1 MSCFHQITP
10 QVRCSPGVSQ
20 QALRLPLEAP
30 GVCGVAAALLA
41 PFPVPFPAPMP
52 DGDAAAEPD
61 DAEAPLPVPE
71 ALNDGVIR
79 SCGRGKESFYSI
91 CTAV

>member
-1 MSCFHQITP
+1 M
-10 QVRCSPGVSQ
+10 SQ

-41 PFPVPFPAPMP
+41 PLPALFPAPMP

-71 ALNDGVIR
+71 ALRDDVIS
-79 SCGRGKESFYSI
+79 SCQEILRGKVVMTVISDAF
-91 CTAV
+91 